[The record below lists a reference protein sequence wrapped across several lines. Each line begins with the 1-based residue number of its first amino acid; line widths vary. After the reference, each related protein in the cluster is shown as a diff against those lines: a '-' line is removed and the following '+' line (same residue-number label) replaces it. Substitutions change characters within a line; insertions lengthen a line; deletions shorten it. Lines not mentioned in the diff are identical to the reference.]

1 MSFLRGLLFDNLGL
15 KLAALLLAVLVYL
28 NVYLDRPAEAT
39 LSFPVQVT
47 GLGDSLSLSGPVP
60 ATVQAQVRGSGKQ
73 LLRLRVTEPPYRVPL
88 EGIGPGIVTRQV
100 GAGDLPL
107 AGYEGVEVSHVIGPS
122 PIELRIER
130 KVSRRVPVAPRLEGS
145 VPGDTG
151 RALVPTAEPESVL
164 VTGPLSAVAALQFVS
179 EFLYPGRDPLD
190 HRHDRRPEEHDPD
203 GGVQCVLREEGDVCV
218 DRGVGTGRRSRQQA
232 VTAGLQ

>member
-88 EGIGPGIVTRQV
+88 EGIGPGMVTRQV

-164 VTGPLSAVAALQFVS
+164 VTGPLSAVAALDSVVLEPVRS
-179 EFLYPGRDPLD
+179 EP
-190 HRHDRRPEEHDPD
+190 RRE
-203 GGVQCVLREEGDVCV
+203 VLRARVTSQSLPDWCV
-218 DRGVGTGRRSRQQA
+218 MEPAFVQVTVAPARR
-232 VTAGLQ
+232 TP

>member
-88 EGIGPGIVTRQV
+88 EGIGPGMVTRQV

-122 PIELRIER
+122 TIELRIER
-130 KVSRRVPVAPRLEGS
+130 KVSRRIPVAPRLEGA

-164 VTGPLSAVAALQFVS
+164 VTGPLSAVAALDSVVLEPIRREPRREALRAKVTSQSLPDWCVMEPAFVQVTVV
-179 EFLYPGRDPLD
+179 PV
-190 HRHDRRPEEHDPD
+190 RRTP
-203 GGVQCVLREEGDVCV
+203 
-218 DRGVGTGRRSRQQA
+218 
-232 VTAGLQ
+232 